1 MVAVFLAK
9 NSSLY
14 YNYGRKVIKM
24 SVQIPE
30 KYFTVFYAAGRAA
43 EFPAGANV
51 FMQGD
56 AASDL
61 FLITKGRVRA
71 FALSPAG
78 KETTLEVME
87 AGRIFGE
94 LALLSGS
101 FRSVSIMT
109 VTDCQIVTAPTEK
122 LLPLC
127 LDSEE
132 LTMLIFRHMAD
143 TCNYL
148 THQISRLVQ
157 YDSVQ
162 KVADLLLCESE
173 SRGCAELPY
182 THQEIAD
189 SVSLNRV
196 TVSRILS
203 DFKEKGWIDSHYG
216 SVSIL
221 SPGALRGLLP

>member
-1 MVAVFLAK
+1 MA
-9 NSSLY
+9 
-14 YNYGRKVIKM
+14 I
-24 SVQIPE
+24 QIPE
-30 KYFTVFYAAGRAA
+30 KYFSVFLSAGRA
-43 EFPAGANV
+43 EELPAGTNI

-56 AASDL
+56 VASDL
-61 FLITKGRVRA
+61 YLITRGRVRA
-71 FALSPAG
+71 FTLSPAG

-101 FRSVSIMT
+101 YRSVSIQT
-109 VTDCQIVTAPTEK
+109 VTDCQIVTASTEK

-162 KVADLLLCESE
+162 KVADFLLCEAE
-173 SRGCAELPY
+173 SRGCSALPY

-203 DFKEKGWIDSHYG
+203 DFRGKGWIRSHYG
-216 SVSIL
+216 SISIL
-221 SPGALRGLLP
+221 SPGALRSLLP

>member
-1 MVAVFLAK
+1 MA
-9 NSSLY
+9 
-14 YNYGRKVIKM
+14 I
-24 SVQIPE
+24 QIPE
-30 KYFTVFYAAGRAA
+30 KYFSVFLSAGRA
-43 EFPAGANV
+43 EELPAGTNI

-61 FLITKGRVRA
+61 YLITRGRVRA
-71 FALSPAG
+71 FTLSPAG

-94 LALLSGS
+94 LSLLSGS
-101 FRSVSIMT
+101 CRSVSIQT
-109 VTDCQIVTAPTEK
+109 VTDCQIVTAATEK

-143 TCNYL
+143 ACNYL

-162 KVADLLLCESE
+162 KVADFLLCESE
-173 SRGCAELPY
+173 SRKSASLPY

-203 DFKEKGWIDSHYG
+203 DFKEKGWIGSHY
-216 SVSIL
+216 SSISIL
-221 SPGALRGLLP
+221 SPGDLRGLLP

>member
-1 MVAVFLAK
+1 MA
-9 NSSLY
+9 
-14 YNYGRKVIKM
+14 I
-24 SVQIPE
+24 QIPE
-30 KYFTVFYAAGRAA
+30 KYFSVFLSAGRV
-43 EFPAGANV
+43 EELPAGTNI

-61 FLITKGRVRA
+61 YLITKGRVRA
-71 FALSPAG
+71 FTLSPAG

-94 LALLSGS
+94 LSLLSGS
-101 FRSVSIMT
+101 CRSVSIQT
-109 VTDCQIVTAPTEK
+109 VTDCQIVTAATEK

-143 TCNYL
+143 ACNYL

-162 KVADLLLCESE
+162 KVADFLLCESE
-173 SRGCAELPY
+173 SRNCAALPY

-203 DFKEKGWIDSHYG
+203 DFKEKGWIGSHYG
-216 SVSIL
+216 SIFLL
-221 SPGALRGLLP
+221 SPGDLRGLLP

>member
-1 MVAVFLAK
+1 MA
-9 NSSLY
+9 
-14 YNYGRKVIKM
+14 I
-24 SVQIPE
+24 QIPE
-30 KYFTVFYAAGRAA
+30 KYFSVFLSAGRV
-43 EFPAGANV
+43 EELPAGTNI

-61 FLITKGRVRA
+61 YLITKGRVRA

-94 LALLSGS
+94 LSLLSGS
-101 FRSVSIMT
+101 CRSVSIQT
-109 VTDCQIVTAPTEK
+109 VTDCQIVTAATEK

-143 TCNYL
+143 ACNYL

-162 KVADLLLCESE
+162 KVADFLLCESE
-173 SRGCAELPY
+173 SRKSAALPY

-203 DFKEKGWIDSHYG
+203 DFKEKDWIGSHYG
-216 SVSIL
+216 SISIL
-221 SPGALRGLLP
+221 SPGDLRGLLP

>member
-1 MVAVFLAK
+1 MA
-9 NSSLY
+9 
-14 YNYGRKVIKM
+14 I
-24 SVQIPE
+24 QIPE
-30 KYFTVFYAAGRAA
+30 KYFSVFLSAGRA
-43 EFPAGANV
+43 EELPAGTNI

-61 FLITKGRVRA
+61 YLITRGRVRA
-71 FALSPAG
+71 FTLSPAG

-101 FRSVSIMT
+101 HRSVSIQT
-109 VTDCQIVTAPTEK
+109 VTDCQIVTASTEK

-162 KVADLLLCESE
+162 KVADFLLCEAE
-173 SRGCAELPY
+173 SRGCSALPY

-203 DFKEKGWIDSHYG
+203 DFRGKGWIRSHYG
-216 SVSIL
+216 SISIL
-221 SPGALRGLLP
+221 SPGALRSLLP

>member
-1 MVAVFLAK
+1 
-9 NSSLY
+9 
-14 YNYGRKVIKM
+14 M
-24 SVQIPE
+24 SVHIPE
-30 KYFTVFYAAGRAA
+30 KYFSVFYSAGRAA
-43 EFPAGANV
+43 EFPALTNV

-71 FALSPAG
+71 FTLSPAG

-101 FRSVSIMT
+101 CRSVSIQT

-162 KVADLLLCESE
+162 KVADFLLCEAE
-173 SRGCAELPY
+173 SRGCSALPY

-196 TVSRILS
+196 TVSRSLS
-203 DFKEKGWIDSHYG
+203 DFRGKGWIRSHYG
-216 SVSIL
+216 SISIL
-221 SPGALRGLLP
+221 SPGALRSLLP

>member
-1 MVAVFLAK
+1 MA
-9 NSSLY
+9 
-14 YNYGRKVIKM
+14 I
-24 SVQIPE
+24 QIPE
-30 KYFTVFYAAGRAA
+30 KYFSVFLSAGRA
-43 EFPAGANV
+43 EELPAGTNI

-61 FLITKGRVRA
+61 YLITRGRVRA
-71 FALSPAG
+71 FTLSPAG

-101 FRSVSIMT
+101 YRSVSIQT
-109 VTDCQIVTAPTEK
+109 VTDYQIVTAPTEK

-162 KVADLLLCESE
+162 KVADFLLCEAE
-173 SRGCAELPY
+173 SRGCSALPY

-203 DFKEKGWIDSHYG
+203 DFRGKGWIRSHYG
-216 SVSIL
+216 SISIL
-221 SPGALRGLLP
+221 SPGALRSLLP

>member
-1 MVAVFLAK
+1 MA
-9 NSSLY
+9 
-14 YNYGRKVIKM
+14 I
-24 SVQIPE
+24 QIPE
-30 KYFTVFYAAGRAA
+30 KYFSVFLSAGRA
-43 EFPAGANV
+43 EELPAGTNI

-61 FLITKGRVRA
+61 YLITRGRVRA
-71 FALSPAG
+71 FTLSPAG

-101 FRSVSIMT
+101 YRSVSIQT
-109 VTDCQIVTAPTEK
+109 VTDCQIVTASTEK

-143 TCNYL
+143 ACNYL

-162 KVADLLLCESE
+162 KVADFLLCEAE
-173 SRGCAELPY
+173 SRGCTKLPY

-216 SVSIL
+216 SISIL
-221 SPGALRGLLP
+221 SPGDLRGLLP

>member
-1 MVAVFLAK
+1 MA
-9 NSSLY
+9 
-14 YNYGRKVIKM
+14 I
-24 SVQIPE
+24 QIPE
-30 KYFTVFYAAGRAA
+30 KYFSVFLSAGRA
-43 EFPAGANV
+43 EELPAGTNI

-61 FLITKGRVRA
+61 YLITRGRVRA
-71 FALSPAG
+71 FTLSPAG

-101 FRSVSIMT
+101 YRSVSIQT
-109 VTDCQIVTAPTEK
+109 VTDCQIVTASTEK

-162 KVADLLLCESE
+162 KVADFLLCEAE
-173 SRGCAELPY
+173 SRGCSALPY

-203 DFKEKGWIDSHYG
+203 DFRGKGWIRSHYG
-216 SVSIL
+216 SISIL
-221 SPGALRGLLP
+221 SPGALRSLLP

>member
-1 MVAVFLAK
+1 MA
-9 NSSLY
+9 
-14 YNYGRKVIKM
+14 I
-24 SVQIPE
+24 QIPE
-30 KYFTVFYAAGRAA
+30 KYFSVFLSAGRV
-43 EFPAGANV
+43 EELPAGTNI

-61 FLITKGRVRA
+61 YLITKGRVRA

-94 LALLSGS
+94 LSLLSGS
-101 FRSVSIMT
+101 CRSVSIQT
-109 VTDCQIVTAPTEK
+109 VTDCQIVTAATEK

-143 TCNYL
+143 ACNYL

-162 KVADLLLCESE
+162 KVADFLLCESE
-173 SRGCAELPY
+173 SRKSAALPY

-203 DFKEKGWIDSHYG
+203 DFKEKGWIGSHYG
-216 SVSIL
+216 SIFLL
-221 SPGALRGLLP
+221 SPGDLRGLLQ

>member
-1 MVAVFLAK
+1 MA
-9 NSSLY
+9 
-14 YNYGRKVIKM
+14 I
-24 SVQIPE
+24 QIPE
-30 KYFTVFYAAGRAA
+30 KYFSVFLSAGLV
-43 EFPAGANV
+43 EELPAGTNI

-61 FLITKGRVRA
+61 YLITNGRVRA
-71 FALSPAG
+71 FTLSPAG

-94 LALLSGS
+94 LSLLSGS
-101 FRSVSIMT
+101 CRSVSIQT
-109 VTDCQIVTAPTEK
+109 VTDCQIVTAATEK

-143 TCNYL
+143 ACNYL

-157 YDSVQ
+157 YNSVQ
-162 KVADLLLCESE
+162 KVADFLLCESE
-173 SRGCAELPY
+173 SRKSAALPY

-203 DFKEKGWIDSHYG
+203 DFKEKGWIGSHYG
-216 SVSIL
+216 SISIL
-221 SPGALRGLLP
+221 SPGDLRGLLP

>member
-1 MVAVFLAK
+1 MA
-9 NSSLY
+9 
-14 YNYGRKVIKM
+14 I
-24 SVQIPE
+24 QIPE
-30 KYFTVFYAAGRAA
+30 KYFSVFLSAGRA
-43 EFPAGANV
+43 EELPAGTNI

-61 FLITKGRVRA
+61 YLITRGRVRA
-71 FALSPAG
+71 FTLSPAG

-101 FRSVSIMT
+101 YRSVSIQT
-109 VTDCQIVTAPTEK
+109 VTDCQIVTASTEK

-162 KVADLLLCESE
+162 KVADFLLCEAE
-173 SRGCAELPY
+173 SRGCTKLPY

-203 DFKEKGWIDSHYG
+203 AFKEKGWIDSHYG
-216 SVSIL
+216 SISIL
-221 SPGALRGLLP
+221 SPGDLRGLLP

>member
-1 MVAVFLAK
+1 MA
-9 NSSLY
+9 
-14 YNYGRKVIKM
+14 I
-24 SVQIPE
+24 QIPE
-30 KYFTVFYAAGRAA
+30 KYFSVFLSAGRV
-43 EFPAGANV
+43 EELPAGTNI

-61 FLITKGRVRA
+61 YLITKGRVRA

-78 KETTLEVME
+78 KETTLEGME

-94 LALLSGS
+94 LSLLSGS
-101 FRSVSIMT
+101 CRSVSIQT
-109 VTDCQIVTAPTEK
+109 VTDCQIVTAATEK

-143 TCNYL
+143 ACNYL

-162 KVADLLLCESE
+162 KVADFLLCESE
-173 SRGCAELPY
+173 SRKSAALPY

-203 DFKEKGWIDSHYG
+203 DFKEKGWIGSHYG
-216 SVSIL
+216 SIFLL
-221 SPGALRGLLP
+221 SPDDLRGLLP

>member
-1 MVAVFLAK
+1 
-9 NSSLY
+9 
-14 YNYGRKVIKM
+14 
-24 SVQIPE
+24 
-30 KYFTVFYAAGRAA
+30 
-43 EFPAGANV
+43 
-51 FMQGD
+51 MQGD

-71 FALSPAG
+71 FSLSPAG
-78 KETTLEVME
+78 KETTFEVME

-101 FRSVSIMT
+101 YRSVSIQT
-109 VTDCQIVTAPTEK
+109 VTDCQIVTASTEK

-162 KVADLLLCESE
+162 KVADFLLCEAE
-173 SRGCAELPY
+173 SRGCTKLPY

-216 SVSIL
+216 SISIL
-221 SPGALRGLLP
+221 SPGDLRGLLP

>member
-1 MVAVFLAK
+1 MA
-9 NSSLY
+9 
-14 YNYGRKVIKM
+14 I
-24 SVQIPE
+24 QIPE
-30 KYFTVFYAAGRAA
+30 KYFSVFLSAGRA
-43 EFPAGANV
+43 EELPAGTNI

-61 FLITKGRVRA
+61 YLITRGRVRA
-71 FALSPAG
+71 FTLSPAG

-101 FRSVSIMT
+101 YRSVSLQT
-109 VTDCQIVTAPTEK
+109 VTDCQIVTASTEK

-162 KVADLLLCESE
+162 KVADFLLCEAE
-173 SRGCAELPY
+173 SRGCSALPY

-203 DFKEKGWIDSHYG
+203 DFRGKGWIRSHYG
-216 SVSIL
+216 SISIL
-221 SPGALRGLLP
+221 SPGALRSLLP

>member
-1 MVAVFLAK
+1 MA
-9 NSSLY
+9 
-14 YNYGRKVIKM
+14 I
-24 SVQIPE
+24 QIPE
-30 KYFTVFYAAGRAA
+30 KYFSVFLSAGRA
-43 EFPAGANV
+43 EELPAGTNI

-61 FLITKGRVRA
+61 YLITRGRVRA
-71 FALSPAG
+71 FTLSPGG

-101 FRSVSIMT
+101 YRSVSIQT
-109 VTDCQIVTAPTEK
+109 VTDCQIVTASTEK

-148 THQISRLVQ
+148 IHQISRLVQ

-162 KVADLLLCESE
+162 KVADFLLCEAE
-173 SRGCAELPY
+173 SRGCTKLPY

-216 SVSIL
+216 SISIL
-221 SPGALRGLLP
+221 SPGDLRGLLP

>member
-1 MVAVFLAK
+1 
-9 NSSLY
+9 
-14 YNYGRKVIKM
+14 M
-24 SVQIPE
+24 SVHIPE
-30 KYFTVFYAAGRAA
+30 KYFSVFYSAGRAA
-43 EFPAGANV
+43 EFPALTNV

-71 FALSPAG
+71 FTLSPAG

-101 FRSVSIMT
+101 CRSVSIQT

-162 KVADLLLCESE
+162 KVADFLLCEAE
-173 SRGCAELPY
+173 SRGCSALPY

-203 DFKEKGWIDSHYG
+203 DFRGKGRIRSHYG
-216 SVSIL
+216 SISIL
-221 SPGALRGLLP
+221 SPGALRSLLP

>member
-1 MVAVFLAK
+1 
-9 NSSLY
+9 
-14 YNYGRKVIKM
+14 M
-24 SVQIPE
+24 SVHIPE
-30 KYFTVFYAAGRAA
+30 KYFS
-43 EFPAGANV
+43 
-51 FMQGD
+51 GD

-71 FALSPAG
+71 FTLSPAG

-101 FRSVSIMT
+101 CRSVSIQT

-162 KVADLLLCESE
+162 KVADFLLCEAE
-173 SRGCAELPY
+173 SRGCSALPY

-203 DFKEKGWIDSHYG
+203 DFRGKGWIRSHYG
-216 SVSIL
+216 SISIL
-221 SPGALRGLLP
+221 SPGALRSLLP

>member
-1 MVAVFLAK
+1 MA
-9 NSSLY
+9 
-14 YNYGRKVIKM
+14 I
-24 SVQIPE
+24 QIPE
-30 KYFTVFYAAGRAA
+30 KYFSVFLSAGRA
-43 EFPAGANV
+43 EELPAGTNI

-61 FLITKGRVRA
+61 YLITRGRVRA
-71 FALSPAG
+71 FTLSPAG

-101 FRSVSIMT
+101 YRSVSIQT
-109 VTDCQIVTAPTEK
+109 VTDCQIVTASTEK

-162 KVADLLLCESE
+162 KVADFLLCEAE
-173 SRGCAELPY
+173 SRGCTKLPY

-216 SVSIL
+216 SIFIL
-221 SPGALRGLLP
+221 SPGDLRGLLP

>member
-1 MVAVFLAK
+1 MA
-9 NSSLY
+9 
-14 YNYGRKVIKM
+14 I
-24 SVQIPE
+24 QIPE
-30 KYFTVFYAAGRAA
+30 KYFSVFLSAGRA
-43 EFPAGANV
+43 EELPAGTNI

-61 FLITKGRVRA
+61 YLITRGRVRA
-71 FALSPAG
+71 FTLSPAG

-101 FRSVSIMT
+101 HRSVSIQT
-109 VTDCQIVTAPTEK
+109 VTDCQIVTASTEK

-162 KVADLLLCESE
+162 KVADFLLCEAE
-173 SRGCAELPY
+173 SRGCTKLPY

-216 SVSIL
+216 SISIL
-221 SPGALRGLLP
+221 SPGDLRGLLP

>member
-1 MVAVFLAK
+1 
-9 NSSLY
+9 
-14 YNYGRKVIKM
+14 M

-30 KYFTVFYAAGRAA
+30 KYFTVFYSAGRAS
-43 EFPAGANV
+43 EFPAGTNV
-51 FMQGD
+51 FVQGD

-71 FALSPAG
+71 FSLSPAG

-101 FRSVSIMT
+101 CRSVSIQT

-127 LDSEE
+127 LGSEE

-143 TCNYL
+143 TCSYL

-162 KVADLLLCESE
+162 KVADFLLCESE
-173 SRGCAELPY
+173 SRGCSALPY

-203 DFKEKGWIDSHYG
+203 DFKEQGWIGSRYG
-216 SVSIL
+216 SISIL
-221 SPGALRGLLP
+221 SPSALRGLLP

>member
-1 MVAVFLAK
+1 MA
-9 NSSLY
+9 
-14 YNYGRKVIKM
+14 I
-24 SVQIPE
+24 QIPE
-30 KYFTVFYAAGRAA
+30 KYFSVFLSAGRA
-43 EFPAGANV
+43 EELHAGTNI

-61 FLITKGRVRA
+61 YLITRGRVRA
-71 FALSPAG
+71 FTLSPAG

-101 FRSVSIMT
+101 YRSVSIQT
-109 VTDCQIVTAPTEK
+109 VTDCQIVTASTEK

-162 KVADLLLCESE
+162 KVADFLLCEAE
-173 SRGCAELPY
+173 SRGCTKLPY

-203 DFKEKGWIDSHYG
+203 AFKEKGWINSHYG
-216 SVSIL
+216 SISIL
-221 SPGALRGLLP
+221 SPGDLRGLLP

>member
-1 MVAVFLAK
+1 
-9 NSSLY
+9 
-14 YNYGRKVIKM
+14 M

-30 KYFTVFYAAGRAA
+30 KYFSVFFSVGRVT
-43 EFPAGANV
+43 EFPAEANV

-61 FLITKGRVRA
+61 FLITRGRVRA
-71 FALSPAG
+71 YSLSPAG
-78 KETTLEVME
+78 KETTIEVME

-94 LALLSGS
+94 LSLLSGTC
-101 FRSVSIMT
+101 RSVSIQT
-109 VTDCQIVTAPTEK
+109 VTDCQIVTAATEK

-143 TCNYL
+143 ACNYL

-162 KVADLLLCESE
+162 RVADFLLCEAE
-173 SRGCAELPY
+173 SRGCTKLPY

-216 SVSIL
+216 SISIL
-221 SPGALRGLLP
+221 SPGDLRGLLP

>member
-1 MVAVFLAK
+1 
-9 NSSLY
+9 
-14 YNYGRKVIKM
+14 M
-24 SVQIPE
+24 SVHIPE
-30 KYFTVFYAAGRAA
+30 KYFSVFYSAGRAA
-43 EFPAGANV
+43 EFPALTNV

-71 FALSPAG
+71 FTLSPAG

-101 FRSVSIMT
+101 CRSVSIQT

-162 KVADLLLCESE
+162 KVADFLLCEAE
-173 SRGCAELPY
+173 SRGCSALPY

-203 DFKEKGWIDSHYG
+203 DCRGKGWIRSHYG
-216 SVSIL
+216 SISIL
-221 SPGALRGLLP
+221 SPGALRSLLP

>member
-1 MVAVFLAK
+1 MA
-9 NSSLY
+9 
-14 YNYGRKVIKM
+14 I
-24 SVQIPE
+24 QIPE
-30 KYFTVFYAAGRAA
+30 KYFSVFLSAGRV
-43 EFPAGANV
+43 EELPAGTNI

-61 FLITKGRVRA
+61 YLITKGRVRA

-94 LALLSGS
+94 LSLLSGS
-101 FRSVSIMT
+101 CRSVSIQT
-109 VTDCQIVTAPTEK
+109 VTDCQIVTAATEK

-143 TCNYL
+143 ACNYL

-162 KVADLLLCESE
+162 KVADFLLCESE
-173 SRGCAELPY
+173 SRNCAALPY

-203 DFKEKGWIDSHYG
+203 DFKEKCWIGSHYG
-216 SVSIL
+216 SIFLL
-221 SPGALRGLLP
+221 SPGDLRRLLP

>member
-1 MVAVFLAK
+1 MA
-9 NSSLY
+9 
-14 YNYGRKVIKM
+14 I
-24 SVQIPE
+24 QIPE
-30 KYFTVFYAAGRAA
+30 KYFSVFLSAGRV
-43 EFPAGANV
+43 EELPAGTNI

-61 FLITKGRVRA
+61 YLITKGRVRA

-94 LALLSGS
+94 LSLLSGS
-101 FRSVSIMT
+101 CRSVSIQT
-109 VTDCQIVTAPTEK
+109 VTDCQIVTAATEK

-143 TCNYL
+143 ACNYL

-162 KVADLLLCESE
+162 KVADFLLCESE
-173 SRGCAELPY
+173 SRKSAALPY

-203 DFKEKGWIDSHYG
+203 DFKEKGWIGSHYG
-216 SVSIL
+216 SIFLL
-221 SPGALRGLLP
+221 SPGDLRRLLP

>member
-1 MVAVFLAK
+1 MA
-9 NSSLY
+9 
-14 YNYGRKVIKM
+14 I
-24 SVQIPE
+24 QIPE
-30 KYFTVFYAAGRAA
+30 KYFSVFLSAGRA
-43 EFPAGANV
+43 EELPAGTNI

-61 FLITKGRVRA
+61 YLITRGRVRA
-71 FALSPAG
+71 FTLSPAG

-101 FRSVSIMT
+101 HRSVSIQT
-109 VTDCQIVTAPTEK
+109 VTDCQIVTASTEK

-148 THQISRLVQ
+148 THQIGRLVQ

-162 KVADLLLCESE
+162 KVADFLLCESE
-173 SRGCAELPY
+173 RRKSASLPY

-216 SVSIL
+216 SISIL
-221 SPGALRGLLP
+221 SPGDLRGLLP

>member
-1 MVAVFLAK
+1 MA
-9 NSSLY
+9 
-14 YNYGRKVIKM
+14 I
-24 SVQIPE
+24 QIPE
-30 KYFTVFYAAGRAA
+30 KYFSVFLSAGRV
-43 EFPAGANV
+43 EELPAGTNI

-61 FLITKGRVRA
+61 YLITKGRVRA

-94 LALLSGS
+94 LSLLSGS
-101 FRSVSIMT
+101 CRSVSIQT
-109 VTDCQIVTAPTEK
+109 VTDCQIVTAATEK

-143 TCNYL
+143 ACNYL
-148 THQISRLVQ
+148 THHISRLAQ

-162 KVADLLLCESE
+162 KVADFLLCESE
-173 SRGCAELPY
+173 SRKSAALPY

-203 DFKEKGWIDSHYG
+203 DFKEKGWIGSHYG
-216 SVSIL
+216 SISIL
-221 SPGALRGLLP
+221 SPGDLRGLLP

>member
-1 MVAVFLAK
+1 MA
-9 NSSLY
+9 
-14 YNYGRKVIKM
+14 I
-24 SVQIPE
+24 QIPE
-30 KYFTVFYAAGRAA
+30 KYFSVFLSAGRV
-43 EFPAGANV
+43 EELPAGTNI

-61 FLITKGRVRA
+61 YLITKGRVRA

-94 LALLSGS
+94 LSLLSGS
-101 FRSVSIMT
+101 CRSVSIQT
-109 VTDCQIVTAPTEK
+109 VTDCQIVTAATEK

-143 TCNYL
+143 ACNYL

-157 YDSVQ
+157 YNSVQ
-162 KVADLLLCESE
+162 KVADFLLCESE
-173 SRGCAELPY
+173 SRKSAALPY

-203 DFKEKGWIDSHYG
+203 DFKEKGWIGSHYG
-216 SVSIL
+216 SIFLL
-221 SPGALRGLLP
+221 SPGDLRGLLP

>member
-1 MVAVFLAK
+1 MA
-9 NSSLY
+9 
-14 YNYGRKVIKM
+14 I
-24 SVQIPE
+24 QIPE
-30 KYFTVFYAAGRAA
+30 KYFSVFLSAGRA
-43 EFPAGANV
+43 EELPAGTNI

-61 FLITKGRVRA
+61 YLITRGRVRA
-71 FALSPAG
+71 FTLSPAG

-101 FRSVSIMT
+101 CRSVSIQT

-162 KVADLLLCESE
+162 KVADFLLCEAE
-173 SRGCAELPY
+173 SRGCSALPY

-203 DFKEKGWIDSHYG
+203 DFRGKGWIRSHYG
-216 SVSIL
+216 SISIL
-221 SPGALRGLLP
+221 SPGALRSLLP

>member
-1 MVAVFLAK
+1 
-9 NSSLY
+9 
-14 YNYGRKVIKM
+14 M

-30 KYFTVFYAAGRAA
+30 KYFSVFFSVGRVT
-43 EFPAGANV
+43 EFPAEANV

-61 FLITKGRVRA
+61 FLITRGRVRA
-71 FALSPAG
+71 YSLSPAG
-78 KETTLEVME
+78 KETTIEVME

-94 LALLSGS
+94 LSLLSGTC
-101 FRSVSIMT
+101 RSVSIQT
-109 VTDCQIVTAPTEK
+109 VTDCQIVTAATEK

-143 TCNYL
+143 ACNYL

-162 KVADLLLCESE
+162 RVADFLLCESE
-173 SRGCAELPY
+173 NRNCTALPY

-203 DFKEKGWIDSHYG
+203 DFKEKGWIGSHYG
-216 SVSIL
+216 SISIL
-221 SPGALRGLLP
+221 SPGDLRVLLP

>member
-1 MVAVFLAK
+1 MA
-9 NSSLY
+9 
-14 YNYGRKVIKM
+14 I
-24 SVQIPE
+24 QIPE
-30 KYFTVFYAAGRAA
+30 KYFSVFLSAGRA
-43 EFPAGANV
+43 EELPAGTNI

-56 AASDL
+56 VASDL
-61 FLITKGRVRA
+61 YLITRGRVRA
-71 FALSPAG
+71 FTLSPAG

-101 FRSVSIMT
+101 YRSVSIQT
-109 VTDCQIVTAPTEK
+109 VTDCQIVTASTEK

-162 KVADLLLCESE
+162 KVADFLLCEAE
-173 SRGCAELPY
+173 SRGCTKLPY

-216 SVSIL
+216 SISIL
-221 SPGALRGLLP
+221 SPGDLRGLLP

>member
-1 MVAVFLAK
+1 MA
-9 NSSLY
+9 
-14 YNYGRKVIKM
+14 I
-24 SVQIPE
+24 QIPE
-30 KYFTVFYAAGRAA
+30 KYFSVFLSAGRA
-43 EFPAGANV
+43 EELHAGTNI

-61 FLITKGRVRA
+61 YLITRGRVRA
-71 FALSPAG
+71 FTLSPAG

-101 FRSVSIMT
+101 YRSVSIQT
-109 VTDCQIVTAPTEK
+109 VTDCQIVTASTEK

-162 KVADLLLCESE
+162 KVADFLLCEAE
-173 SRGCAELPY
+173 SRGCTKLPY

-216 SVSIL
+216 SISIL
-221 SPGALRGLLP
+221 SPGDLRGLLP

>member
-1 MVAVFLAK
+1 MA
-9 NSSLY
+9 
-14 YNYGRKVIKM
+14 I
-24 SVQIPE
+24 QIPE
-30 KYFTVFYAAGRAA
+30 KYFSVFLSAGRV
-43 EFPAGANV
+43 EELPAGTNS

-61 FLITKGRVRA
+61 YLITKGRVRA
-71 FALSPAG
+71 FTLSPAG

-94 LALLSGS
+94 LSLLSGS
-101 FRSVSIMT
+101 CRSVSIQT
-109 VTDCQIVTAPTEK
+109 VTDCQIVTAATEK

-127 LDSEE
+127 LNSEE

-143 TCNYL
+143 ACNYL

-162 KVADLLLCESE
+162 KVADFLLCESE
-173 SRGCAELPY
+173 SRKSAALPY

-203 DFKEKGWIDSHYG
+203 DFKEKGWIGSHYG
-216 SVSIL
+216 SISIL
-221 SPGALRGLLP
+221 SPGDLRGLLP

>member
-1 MVAVFLAK
+1 MA
-9 NSSLY
+9 
-14 YNYGRKVIKM
+14 I
-24 SVQIPE
+24 QIPE
-30 KYFTVFYAAGRAA
+30 KYFSVFLSAGRA
-43 EFPAGANV
+43 EELPAGTNI

-56 AASDL
+56 VASDL
-61 FLITKGRVRA
+61 YLITRGRVRA
-71 FALSPAG
+71 FTLSPAG

-101 FRSVSIMT
+101 CRSVSIQT

-162 KVADLLLCESE
+162 KVADFLLCEAE
-173 SRGCAELPY
+173 SRGCSALPY

-203 DFKEKGWIDSHYG
+203 DFRGKGWIRSHYG
-216 SVSIL
+216 SISIL
-221 SPGALRGLLP
+221 SPGALRSLLP

>member
-1 MVAVFLAK
+1 MA
-9 NSSLY
+9 
-14 YNYGRKVIKM
+14 I
-24 SVQIPE
+24 QIPE
-30 KYFTVFYAAGRAA
+30 KYFSVFLSAGRV
-43 EFPAGANV
+43 EELPAGTNI

-61 FLITKGRVRA
+61 YLITKGRVRA

-94 LALLSGS
+94 LSLLSGS
-101 FRSVSIMT
+101 CRSVSIQT
-109 VTDCQIVTAPTEK
+109 VTDCQIVTAATEK

-143 TCNYL
+143 ACNYL

-162 KVADLLLCESE
+162 KVADFLLCESE
-173 SRGCAELPY
+173 SRKSAALPY

-203 DFKEKGWIDSHYG
+203 DFKEKGWIGSHYG
-216 SVSIL
+216 SIFLL
-221 SPGALRGLLP
+221 SPGDLRGLLP